1 MTTLEE
7 IFGCILIV
15 VTLVLTYTVGR
26 ADFLH
31 AMCQIFSEKAK
42 EFEEAVKKAEEET
55 NETEE

>member
-15 VTLVLTYTVGR
+15 VTLALVYTAGK

-42 EFEEAVKKAEEET
+42 EFEESVKKAEEET
-55 NETEE
+55 EEETC

>member
-15 VTLVLTYTVGR
+15 TTLALVYTAGR

-42 EFEEAVKKAEEET
+42 EFEESVKKAEEET
-55 NETEE
+55 EE

>member
-7 IFGCILIV
+7 IFGCILIIV
-15 VTLVLTYTVGR
+15 ALALTYTAGK

-55 NETEE
+55 EE